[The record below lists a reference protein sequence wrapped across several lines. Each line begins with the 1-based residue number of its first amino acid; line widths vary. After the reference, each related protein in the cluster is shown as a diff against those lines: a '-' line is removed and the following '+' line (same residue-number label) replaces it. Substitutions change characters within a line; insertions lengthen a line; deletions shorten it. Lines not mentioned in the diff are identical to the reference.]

1 MIYTYDCIINLNV
14 ELSNIV
20 LFHEVADYMEG
31 CSFLRNAGILKLYTV
46 CKIWNL
52 QQYTQSIIICA
63 VQRSNIKLEMQITD
77 RDSLNMS

>member
-1 MIYTYDCIINLNV
+1 M
-14 ELSNIV
+14 
-20 LFHEVADYMEG
+20 
-31 CSFLRNAGILKLYTV
+31 K
-46 CKIWNL
+46 L